1 METKKKIIAVVDGL
15 GGGIGSHIIEKLK
28 GSLSEEIEIIA
39 LGTNSIATSNMMKA
53 GAHRGAT
60 GENAIVQ
67 TVGIA
72 DVIVGSLGIV
82 LAHAMLGEITPKIA
96 EAVTKSASEKVL
108 IPMTHCRVE
117 ICGVGDQPIG
127 QLIDFLVER
136 VKNLLER

>member
-1 METKKKIIAVVDGL
+1 MEAKKKIIAVVDGL

-28 GSLSEEIEIIA
+28 GCLSEKIEIIA

-67 TVGIA
+67 TVA
-72 DVIVGSLGIV
+72 MVDVIVGSLGIV

-96 EAVTKSASEKVL
+96 EAITKSASEKVL

-117 ICGVGDQPIG
+117 ICGVGDQPVG

-136 VKNLLER
+136 VKNIMEK